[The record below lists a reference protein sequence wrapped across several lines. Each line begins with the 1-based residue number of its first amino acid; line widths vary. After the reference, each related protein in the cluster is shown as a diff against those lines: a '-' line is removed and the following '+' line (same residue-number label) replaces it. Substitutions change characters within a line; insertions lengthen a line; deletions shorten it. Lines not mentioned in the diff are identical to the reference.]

1 MRSLTCLA
9 LPLEELMHRE
19 AFAHFLPILIIIV
32 VATTGVIVVA
42 VRLFFRRGMD
52 ALDI

>member
-1 MRSLTCLA
+1 
-9 LPLEELMHRE
+9 MHRE

-32 VATTGVIVVA
+32 VVTTGVIVTA

>member
-1 MRSLTCLA
+1 
-9 LPLEELMHRE
+9 MHRE
-19 AFAHFLPILIIIV
+19 AFTHFLPILIIIV
-32 VATTGVIVVA
+32 VATTAVIVVA

>member
-1 MRSLTCLA
+1 MVHHPFT
-9 LPLEELMHRE
+9 
-19 AFAHFLPILIIIV
+19 HFLPLVIVIIV
-32 VATTGVIVVA
+32 GTTAAIAVV

>member
-1 MRSLTCLA
+1 
-9 LPLEELMHRE
+9 MHHE
-19 AFAHFLPILIIIV
+19 AFAHFLPILIIVV
-32 VATTGVIVVA
+32 VATTAVIVTA

>member
-1 MRSLTCLA
+1 
-9 LPLEELMHRE
+9 MHHQ
-19 AFAHFLPILIIIV
+19 AFAHFLPILIMV
-32 VATTGVIVVA
+32 VVVTTAIIVVA